1 MAMSPKQ
8 KTLATIVAGVIV
20 AVTPS
25 FFTYLQSR
33 DELKAKYKQTNDEA
47 AAGYKTL
54 VESVKELQ
62 GAVKEQHDYI
72 VKLEGH
78 VEALEKMRRTNY
90 VGVGTPGNLGHG
102 AGNGSGQGFGSG
114 HGVGSGSGSPPA
126 DMPKSDL
133 KPPAPPDLRPP
144 PPDFTAAQSK
154 R

>member
-33 DELKAKYKQTNDEA
+33 DELKAKYQQTNDEA

-78 VEALEKMRRTNY
+78 VEALEKMRRTNV
-90 VGVGTPGNLGHG
+90 VGVGTPGTVGHG
-102 AGNGSGQGFGSG
+102 SGNGTGQGFGSG
-114 HGVGSGSGSPPA
+114 HS
-126 DMPKSDL
+126 DEPKSDL